1 MDFLIPTAVSLVLLI
16 SWYKGMSFWINS
28 LLLITLIALVFVPN
42 TFFWMLYIP
51 INLILLLPPLRTAII
66 SAPLVTLIK
75 KLQLMP
81 SISQTEKIALRAGD
95 IWIDGDFFSG
105 SPDFKK
111 ILNESY
117 PELTKEEN
125 KFLNKEV
132 DQVCAMTNDFDV
144 FAQRDLNPEVWQY
157 LKDNIFFG
165 MIIPKRYGGLGFSAL
180 AHSCV
185 VQKLASHSQ
194 TLAITTMVPNSLGP
208 AELMLHYGTD
218 EQKEHYLPRLADG
231 REIPCFAL
239 TEPLAGSDAT
249 SISSYGEVFEE
260 NGEIFI
266 RLNFNK
272 RYITLGSIA
281 TVIGLAFV
289 LSDPNE
295 LLGRGKDLG
304 ITCALVDSS
313 LDGVVQGK
321 RHDPL
326 GIPFINSP
334 ISGKDVLIKLDSII
348 GGECGISEGWMM
360 LMESLSVGRG
370 ISLPSTS
377 TGGVKL
383 SAAVAGSYSSV
394 REQFGLS
401 ISKFE
406 GIEEVLARL
415 AANTYML
422 DAARIF
428 TLGAIDSGKKPA
440 VINAVMKYHSTE
452 IFRRSINDAMDIVG
466 GAGISLGEKNLLG
479 HAYMG
484 APIGITVEGA
494 NIMTRTL
501 IQFGQGVIR
510 CHPFAYTEIEAL
522 ESGDV
527 SAFDKAFFSHIGF
540 SLKNMLK
547 MTLLSLSRG
556 YIYTP
561 ELEGVARY
569 YERKIIWSSATFAF
583 MTDLLMAY
591 YGGGLKQQEKIT
603 ARFGDI
609 LSAMYLL
616 SATLRRY
623 KAENSEDD
631 DFIRYIG
638 DEQLRIINNAFNE
651 IAANIFKKGILK
663 ILFTPFKY
671 YMRLNSMSRE
681 VDDSL
686 SKKLSDSIS
695 TNTALRDKLVDGI
708 YHSSTYKNI
717 QEAFILHEK
726 VAPSMKKIKL
736 AIRKKQLPK
745 QKIYTLLEEAL
756 RLAIIT
762 LEEKEALLKAKTLQE
777 SVVQVDAF
785 TLEDYF
791 SRKVSEI

>member
-1 MDFLIPTAVSLVLLI
+1 MA
-16 SWYKGMSFWINS
+16 FWINS
-28 LLLITLIALVFVPN
+28 LLLFVLILVTFTPN
-42 TFFWMLYIP
+42 SLFWIVYIP
-51 INLILLLPPLRTAII
+51 LNLILLLPTLRLVLI
-66 SAPLVTLIK
+66 SGPIVSLIK
-75 KLQLMP
+75 KLHLMP
-81 SISQTEKIALRAGD
+81 SISETEKIALRAGD

-105 SPDFKK
+105 TPDFKK
-111 ILNESY
+111 ILNEPY
-117 PELTKEEN
+117 PSLTNEEN
-125 KFLNKEV
+125 QFLNTKV
-132 DQVCAMTNDFDV
+132 DEVCAMTNDFEV
-144 FAQRDLNPEVWQY
+144 FSKRDLSPEVWQY
-157 LKDNIFFG
+157 LKENIFLG
-165 MIIPKRYGGLGFSAL
+165 MIIPKEYGGLGFSAL

-194 TLAITTMVPNSLGP
+194 VLAITTMVPNSLGP
-208 AELMLHYGTD
+208 AELILQYGTQ

-249 SISSYGEVFEE
+249 SISSRGEVFEK

-281 TVIGLAFV
+281 TLIGLAFV
-289 LSDPNE
+289 LFDPDE
-295 LLGRGKDLG
+295 LLGKGKDLG
-304 ITCALVDSS
+304 ITCALVDAS
-313 LDGVVQGK
+313 LEGVLQGQ

-326 GIPFINSP
+326 GVPFINSP
-334 ISGKDVLIKLDSII
+334 ISGKNVVIKLSNVI
-348 GGECGISEGWMM
+348 GTKEGISQGWLM

-406 GIEEVLARL
+406 GVEEVLARL
-415 AANTYML
+415 AGNAYML

-452 IFRRSINDAMDIVG
+452 IFRRCINDAMDIVG
-466 GAGISLGEKNLLG
+466 GAGISLGDKNLLG

-484 APIGITVEGA
+484 APIAITVEGA

-510 CHPFAYTEIEAL
+510 CHPYAYTEIQAL

-527 SAFDKAFFSHIGF
+527 ENFDKAFFSHIGF
-540 SLKNMLK
+540 ALKNMLR
-547 MTLLSLSRG
+547 MILLSLTRG
-556 YIYTP
+556 YLHSP
-561 ELEGVARY
+561 VSEGVGAY
-569 YERKIIWSSATFAF
+569 YERKLVWSSATFAF
-583 MTDLLMAY
+583 LTDFVMAH

-609 LSAMYLL
+609 LSSMYLL

-623 KAENSEDD
+623 KHENNEDD
-631 DFIRYIG
+631 DFVRYIG
-638 DEQLRIINNAFNE
+638 DAQLRIIDNAFNE
-651 IAANIFKKGILK
+651 ILANLFKSGVMKY
-663 ILFTPFKY
+663 LFAPVRF
-671 YMRLNSMSRE
+671 YMRLNTMRRE
-681 VDDSL
+681 VDDDL
-686 SKKLSDSIS
+686 SKIISNSIS
-695 TNTALRDKLVDGI
+695 VNGEMRDKLVDGI
-708 YHSSTYKNI
+708 YHSQTYVNI
-717 QEAFILHEK
+717 QDALKAHEN
-726 VAPSMKKIKL
+726 VLPSMKKIKT

-756 RLAIIT
+756 DLNIIT
-762 LEEKEALLKAKTLQE
+762 LEEKEALAEAKTLKE
-777 SVVQVDAF
+777 SVVQVDGF
-785 TLEDYF
+785 DVEVYL
-791 SRKVSEI
+791 SRKA

>member
-1 MDFLIPTAVSLVLLI
+1 MDSLI
-16 SWYKGMSFWINS
+16 SSLITIILLTTWYRGMSFWINS
-28 LLLITLIALVFVPN
+28 LLLAALIAVVFTPIAL
-42 TFFWMLYIP
+42 FWIVYIP
-51 INLILLLPPLRTAII
+51 INLILLLPKLRTRFI
-66 SAPLVTLIK
+66 SAPLVSLIK
-75 KLQLMP
+75 KLHLLP
-81 SISQTEKIALRAGD
+81 SISETEKIALRAGD

-105 SPDFKK
+105 TPDFKK
-111 ILNESY
+111 IFNESY
-117 PELTKEEN
+117 PSLTDEEN
-125 KFLNKEV
+125 QFLNKEV
-132 DQVCAMTNDFDV
+132 DEVCTMTNDFEV
-144 FAQRDLNPEVWQY
+144 FAKRDLNPEVWQY
-157 LKDNIFFG
+157 LKDKIFFG
-165 MIIPKRYGGLGFSAL
+165 MIIPKEYGGLGFSAL

-185 VQKLASHSQ
+185 IQKLASHSQ
-194 TLAITTMVPNSLGP
+194 TLAITTMVPNSIGP
-208 AELMLHYGTD
+208 AELILRYGTN
-218 EQKEHYLPRLADG
+218 EQKEYYLPRLADG
-231 REIPCFAL
+231 RELPCFAL

-249 SISSYGEVFEE
+249 SISSHGEVFER

-289 LSDPNE
+289 LYDPDE
-295 LLGRGKDLG
+295 LLARGKNLG

-313 LDGVVQGK
+313 LDGVTQGK

-326 GIPFINSP
+326 GVPFINSP
-334 ISGKDVLIKLDSII
+334 ISGKDVVIKLDSVI
-348 GGECGISEGWMM
+348 GGLGGVSQGWMM

-377 TGGVKL
+377 AGGVKL
-383 SAAVAGSYSSV
+383 SAAVAGTYSSI

-452 IFRRSINDAMDIVG
+452 IFRKSINDAMDIVG
-466 GAGISLGEKNLLG
+466 GAGISLGNKNLLG

-510 CHPFAYTEIEAL
+510 CHPFAYKEIVAL
-522 ESGDV
+522 ESGDIV
-527 SAFDKAFFSHIGF
+527 KFDSAFFSHIGF
-540 SLKNMLK
+540 SLRNMLK
-547 MTLLSLSRG
+547 MILLSLSRG
-556 YIYTP
+556 YIYSP
-561 ELEGVARY
+561 VSEGVAAY

-583 MTDLLMAY
+583 LTDLLMAY
-591 YGGGLKQQEKIT
+591 YGGGLKQHEKIT

-609 LSAMYLL
+609 LSSMYLL

-623 KAENSEDD
+623 RAENSEDD
-631 DFIRYIG
+631 DFIKYIG
-638 DEQLRIINNAFNE
+638 DAQLRIIQNAFNE
-651 IAANIFKKGILK
+651 IAANLFEKGILK

-671 YMRLNSMSRE
+671 YMKLNSLSCE
-681 VDDSL
+681 VDDTL

-695 TNTALRDKLVDGI
+695 TNSEMRDKLVDGI

-717 QEAFILHEK
+717 QVAFKLHEK
-726 VAPSMKKIKL
+726 VAPSMKKIKI

-745 QKIYTLLEEAL
+745 QNIYKSLDEAL
-756 RLAIIT
+756 RLDIISV
-762 LEEKEALLKAKTLQE
+762 EEKKALFEAKSLQE
-777 SVVQVDAF
+777 SVVQVDGF

-791 SRKVSEI
+791 ARKG